1 MESNNFENIGSNIAN
16 SESKTTDKNKLLCA
30 FSSFNSKSNL
40 NQTPFTKITSDK
52 IDNIEVIEDKVE
64 VDDRL
69 IILKIDQINN
79 DTGKTSI
86 EANMKPDTME
96 YSEKAINVEEII
108 VDENK
113 SVDNHKLVKNVSDS
127 MEESK
132 LIHGGQFSQTLIVR
146 HEKKI
151 KTLSRHI
158 FIFLF

>member
-52 IDNIEVIEDKVE
+52 MDNIEVIEDKVE
-64 VDDRL
+64 VDDKL
-69 IILKIDQINN
+69 VILKIDQINN
-79 DTGKTSI
+79 DTGKISI

-108 VDENK
+108 FDENK
-113 SVDNHKLVKNVSDS
+113 SVDIHKLVK
-127 MEESK
+127 K
-132 LIHGGQFSQTLIVR
+132 FWAQWR
-146 HEKKI
+146 K
-151 KTLSRHI
+151 
-158 FIFLF
+158 

>member
-52 IDNIEVIEDKVE
+52 MDNIEVIEDKVE

-113 SVDNHKLVKNVSDS
+113 SVDIHKLVK
-127 MEESK
+127 K
-132 LIHGGQFSQTLIVR
+132 FWAQWR
-146 HEKKI
+146 KI
-151 KTLSRHI
+151 PNIECTT
-158 FIFLF
+158 